1 MEGRDPR
8 PAGAPDP
15 SITVPSGVP
24 GPSRS
29 DLPAALL
36 RALEASTVPMFLT
49 GSRADGLRLEWMND
63 AFRDLATTGP
73 EVVVGE
79 RMSVFRG
86 QLEEGADVGPLRAA
100 FDAGRPVQVSVHDAA
115 RGGELRWY
123 QVSFSPVAG
132 PDGTVAHWLGVQV
145 DVSEHVPEPPHE
157 LATFELSRRRMARLD
172 LMTQVSS
179 LLTDLDHPQVL
190 REIADVLGRAVG
202 CRIAFY
208 MNDKGLVYAE
218 SVDVNTPP
226 SSRIRTRHHPR
237 HAAQTA
243 PPDGLAWAR
252 DVVQDVLDGEDLGPV
267 EVDLSGAYPPGSAS
281 DVLQRDIRSRLV
293 TDLAGSGGVTVYPVP
308 GRRRVLGLL
317 VVVLETGREFMPSM
331 TPGTTLRSIARRAG
345 MLIDTARLY
354 AREHRLAETLQR
366 AMLPEQA
373 DVTGLDVWT
382 YYAPNSDHAQVGG
395 DWYDVL
401 QLTERDVGVVIG
413 DVVGHDVE
421 AAATMG
427 QMRSVVR
434 SYAFEMTLP
443 GDVLERVD
451 ELVSGMRL
459 PRASS
464 LVYSRLERLP
474 VEPAQ
479 GEPLW
484 ELTYSRAGH
493 LPPVLV
499 RSGAAQLL
507 DGAPGTLIGYGPSV
521 RATASLR
528 LLPGD
533 VLVFY
538 TDGLI
543 ERRDRDLRAGLDAL
557 AEEAGAFSAADAAG
571 VGEQLLSRVGSTPE
585 DDIAVV
591 VVRVPD
597 VQSDVVPTDGG
608 PRSRRWLLPSEPT
621 SIARAR
627 HAVVRTCQAWQVE
640 GASQAELVAS
650 ELVANAVMH
659 GWGHVA
665 LRLFDT
671 GKTLRIEVEDANP
684 SPPVPTDGHVNRGG
698 GYGMQIVERLA
709 DWGWRPTRT
718 GKIVWAKLHGVSTF
732 TGALRRVPDTDSS
745 GQSS

>member
-15 SITVPSGVP
+15 SITVPAP
-24 GPSRS
+24 PQGPAPAP
-29 DLPAALL
+29 LPAALL
-36 RALEASTVPMFLT
+36 AALETSSVPMFLT
-49 GSRADGLRLEWMND
+49 GSRRAGLRLEWMNE
-63 AFRDLATTGP
+63 AFRTQVAAGTRA
-73 EVVVGE
+73 VVGE
-79 RMSVFRG
+79 PISVLRDLV
-86 QLEEGADVGPLRAA
+86 QEGPDMDPLRTA
-100 FDAGRPVQVSVHDAA
+100 FDSGRAVQVIVHDVAPDGA
-115 RGGELRWY
+115 LRWH
-123 QVSFSPVAG
+123 QLSFSPVPG
-132 PDGTVAHWLGVQV
+132 SGDEPEHWLGLQV
-145 DVSEHVPEPPHE
+145 DVSDHVGEPTGE
-157 LATFELSRRRMARLD
+157 RATFELSRRRMARLD

-243 PPDGLAWAR
+243 PPDGLAWGR

-267 EVDLSGAYPPGSAS
+267 EVDFTGAYPPGSAS
-281 DVLQRDIRSRLV
+281 DVLQRDVRSRLMA
-293 TDLAGSGGVTVYPVP
+293 DLEEAGGVTVYPVP

-317 VVVLETGREFMPSM
+317 VVVLEPGREFMPSL

-464 LVYSRLERLP
+464 LVYARLERMP
-474 VEPAQ
+474 VEPVQ

-484 ELTYSRAGH
+484 ELAYSRAGH

-499 RSGAAQLL
+499 RGGSAHLL
-507 DGAPGTLIGYGPSV
+507 DGAAGTLIGYGPSV

-543 ERRDRDLRAGLDAL
+543 ERRDRDLRAGLEAL
-557 AEEAGAFSAADAAG
+557 ADEAGAVSASDAAG

-585 DDIAVV
+585 DDVAVV

-732 TGALRRVPDTDSS
+732 TGALRRVPDTGGS